1 MFRLAVIASL
11 LLAFYVVLERNGP
24 AGAALALTIGGAV
37 VAAVVLGLM
46 RDA

>member
-1 MFRLAVIASL
+1 MIRLVILASL

-24 AGAALALTIGGAV
+24 AGAALALTVGAAV